1 VSDPGAGPNA
11 APKPKGGS
19 TKKRNLLAEQELR
32 LLSTLVLLL
41 GIGLFLALPF
51 VLSIGSVVFLPLT
64 TAVILSVLLAPLADR
79 LSAWGVPNT
88 LASVLSLL
96 IFVAI
101 VVLAFSAILQPAFSL
116 FDRLPELIEQI
127 GARYEEL
134 QAEFAWLANANER
147 LADLVGSSG
156 GNEVVLAGPSVFQQ
170 VAISAPVLLLEV
182 MLTFLMAFFM
192 IEARGRLRR
201 NILFGRTSFGT
212 SVKAAR
218 VLREVQDRVAAYILT
233 VAWINLGVGIVV
245 ALGAWAMDLP
255 APIMWGGL
263 ATLLNFI
270 PYIGPLAM
278 TALLTLFGLGTADTV
293 FLGLIPPVAY
303 VVLHVFEAN
312 AITPAILGRRF
323 TMNPVM
329 ILLAFSYF
337 TWIWG
342 AVGALLSVPILL
354 MLTAF
359 FDHIGRPNLL
369 GFIFGEPLFQ
379 TPLIELDAEGNTGAD
394 AATASEARPG

>member
-1 VSDPGAGPNA
+1 MKRPRLPARDLLPGMGEELISPSDWSRRA
-11 APKPKGGS
+11 A
-19 TKKRNLLAEQELR
+19 T
-32 LLSTLVLLL
+32 LL
-41 GIGLFLALPF
+41 GALLIGLVA
-51 VLSIGSVVFLPLT
+51 IGFAVAGDHAT
-64 TAVILSVLLAPLADR
+64 TLFDRVTRAHPWVHLVSAP
-79 LSAWGVPNT
+79 
-88 LASVLSLL
+88 L

-379 TPLIELDAEGNTGAD
+379 TPLIELDAEGKTGAD
-394 AATASEARPG
+394 AATASETRPG

>member
-1 VSDPGAGPNA
+1 VNDPGGPA
-11 APKPKGGS
+11 AKPKPPRSGS
-19 TKKRNLLAEQELR
+19 GASKKRTLLAEQELR

-41 GIGLFLALPF
+41 GVGLFLALPF

-79 LSAWGVPNT
+79 LSSWGVPNM

-96 IFVAI
+96 IFVGI
-101 VVLAFSAILQPAFSL
+101 VVLAFSAILQPAVSL
-116 FDRLPELIEQI
+116 FDRLPELVEQI
-127 GARYEEL
+127 GTRFQEL
-134 QAEFAWLANANER
+134 QREFAWIANANER
-147 LADLVGSSG
+147 LAELVGGSG
-156 GNEVVLAGPSVFQQ
+156 GNEVTLAGPSVFQQ

-192 IEARGRLRR
+192 VEARGRVRR

-245 ALGAWAMDLP
+245 ALGAWLIGLP

-263 ATLLNFI
+263 ATLLNFV

-278 TALLTLFGLGTADTV
+278 TALLLLFGLGTADTV

-303 VVLHVFEAN
+303 VTLHVFEAN

-342 AVGALLSVPILL
+342 AIGALLSVPILL

-359 FDHIGRPNLL
+359 FDHVGRPNLL

-379 TPLIELDAEGNTGAD
+379 TPLIEDGDAPIPETGKP
-394 AATASEARPG
+394 E

>member
-1 VSDPGAGPNA
+1 MSEPGGEAERRPD
-11 APKPKGGS
+11 KPPRSTGGS
-19 TKKRNLLAEQELR
+19 KKRTLLAEQELR

-41 GIGLFLALPF
+41 GVGLFLALPF
-51 VLSIGSVVFLPLT
+51 VLSIGSVVFLPVTAAVLLT
-64 TAVILSVLLAPLADR
+64 VLLAPLADR
-79 LSAWGVPNT
+79 LSSWGVPNT
-88 LASVLSLL
+88 LASVLALI

-127 GARYEEL
+127 GSRYREMQE
-134 QAEFAWLANANER
+134 EFAWLANANER
-147 LADLVGSSG
+147 LTDLVGESG
-156 GNEVVLAGPSVFQQ
+156 ATEVVLAGPSVFQQ

-192 IEARGRLRR
+192 VEARGRLRR

-245 ALGAWAMDLP
+245 ALGAWAMGLP

-263 ATLLNFI
+263 AMLLNFI
-270 PYIGPLAM
+270 PYVGPLAM
-278 TALLTLFGLGTADTV
+278 TGLLVLFGLGTADSV
-293 FLGLIPPVAY
+293 FVGMIPAVAY
-303 VVLHVFEAN
+303 ITLHVFEAN

-342 AVGALLSVPILL
+342 AIGALLSVPLLL

-359 FDHIGRPNLL
+359 FDHVGRPNLL

-379 TPLIELDAEGNTGAD
+379 TPLIEEADESLTPPPTG
-394 AATASEARPG
+394 

>member
-1 VSDPGAGPNA
+1 MSDPGGETEGRAG
-11 APKPKGGS
+11 KPRRSAGAS
-19 TKKRNLLAEQELR
+19 KKRTLLAEQELR

-41 GIGLFLALPF
+41 GVGLFLALPF
-51 VLSIGSVVFLPLT
+51 VLSIGSVVFLPVTAAVLLT
-64 TAVILSVLLAPLADR
+64 VLLAPLADR
-79 LSAWGVPNT
+79 LSSWGVPNT
-88 LASVLSLL
+88 LASVLALI

-127 GARYEEL
+127 GSRYREMQE
-134 QAEFAWLANANER
+134 EFAWLANANER
-147 LADLVGSSG
+147 LTDLVGESG
-156 GNEVVLAGPSVFQQ
+156 ATEVVLAGPSVFQQ

-192 IEARGRLRR
+192 VEARGRLRR
-201 NILFGRTSFGT
+201 NILFGRSSFGT

-233 VAWINLGVGIVV
+233 VAWINLGVGVVV
-245 ALGAWAMDLP
+245 ALGAWAMGLP
-255 APIMWGGL
+255 APVMWGGL
-263 ATLLNFI
+263 AMLLNFI
-270 PYIGPLAM
+270 PYVGPLAM
-278 TALLTLFGLGTADTV
+278 TGLLVLFGLGTADSV
-293 FLGLIPPVAY
+293 FLGMIPAVAY
-303 VVLHVFEAN
+303 ITLHVFEAN

-342 AVGALLSVPILL
+342 AIGALLSVPLLL

-359 FDHIGRPNLL
+359 FDHVGRPNLL

-379 TPLIELDAEGNTGAD
+379 TPLIEEAD
-394 AATASEARPG
+394 ESITPPSA

>member
-1 VSDPGAGPNA
+1 
-11 APKPKGGS
+11 
-19 TKKRNLLAEQELR
+19 
-32 LLSTLVLLL
+32 
-41 GIGLFLALPF
+41 
-51 VLSIGSVVFLPLT
+51 
-64 TAVILSVLLAPLADR
+64 
-79 LSAWGVPNT
+79 
-88 LASVLSLL
+88 
-96 IFVAI
+96 
-101 VVLAFSAILQPAFSL
+101 
-116 FDRLPELIEQI
+116 
-127 GARYEEL
+127 
-134 QAEFAWLANANER
+134 
-147 LADLVGSSG
+147 
-156 GNEVVLAGPSVFQQ
+156 
-170 VAISAPVLLLEV
+170 
-182 MLTFLMAFFM
+182 
-192 IEARGRLRR
+192 
-201 NILFGRTSFGT
+201 
-212 SVKAAR
+212 
-218 VLREVQDRVAAYILT
+218 
-233 VAWINLGVGIVV
+233 
-245 ALGAWAMDLP
+245 
-255 APIMWGGL
+255 MWGGL

-379 TPLIELDAEGNTGAD
+379 TPLIELDAEGKTGAD
-394 AATASEARPG
+394 AATASETRPG

>member
-1 VSDPGAGPNA
+1 MSEPGGEAERRPD
-11 APKPKGGS
+11 KPPRSTGGS
-19 TKKRNLLAEQELR
+19 KKRTLLAEQELR

-41 GIGLFLALPF
+41 GVGLFLALPF
-51 VLSIGSVVFLPLT
+51 VLSIGSVVFLPVTAAVLLT
-64 TAVILSVLLAPLADR
+64 VLLAPLADR
-79 LSAWGVPNT
+79 LSSWGVPNT
-88 LASVLSLL
+88 LASVLALV

-116 FDRLPELIEQI
+116 FDQLPELIEQI
-127 GARYEEL
+127 GSRYREMQE
-134 QAEFAWLANANER
+134 EFAWLANANER
-147 LADLVGSSG
+147 LADLVGGSG
-156 GNEVVLAGPSVFQQ
+156 ATEVTLAGPSVFQQ

-192 IEARGRLRR
+192 VEARGRLRR

-245 ALGAWAMDLP
+245 ALGAWAMGLP

-270 PYIGPLAM
+270 PYVGPLAM
-278 TALLTLFGLGTADTV
+278 TGLLVLFGLGTADSV
-293 FLGLIPPVAY
+293 FLGMIPAVAY
-303 VVLHVFEAN
+303 ITLHVFEAN

-342 AVGALLSVPILL
+342 AIGALLSVPLLL

-359 FDHIGRPNLL
+359 FDHVGRPNLL

-379 TPLIELDAEGNTGAD
+379 TPLIEEAD
-394 AATASEARPG
+394 ESLTPPPKG

>member
-1 VSDPGAGPNA
+1 MSDPGAGPNA

-218 VLREVQDRVAAYILT
+218 GLREVQDRVAAYILT

-379 TPLIELDAEGNTGAD
+379 TPLIELDAEGKTGAD
-394 AATASEARPG
+394 AATASETRPG

>member
-1 VSDPGAGPNA
+1 MSEPGGEAERRPD
-11 APKPKGGS
+11 KPPRSTGGS
-19 TKKRNLLAEQELR
+19 KKRTLLAEQELR

-41 GIGLFLALPF
+41 GVGLFLALPF
-51 VLSIGSVVFLPLT
+51 VLSIGSVVFLPVTAAVLLT
-64 TAVILSVLLAPLADR
+64 VLLAPLADR
-79 LSAWGVPNT
+79 LSSWGVPNT
-88 LASVLSLL
+88 LASVLALV

-116 FDRLPELIEQI
+116 FDQLPELIEQI
-127 GARYEEL
+127 GSRYREMQE
-134 QAEFAWLANANER
+134 EFAWLANANER
-147 LADLVGSSG
+147 LADLVGGSG
-156 GNEVVLAGPSVFQQ
+156 ATEVTLAGPSVFQQ

-192 IEARGRLRR
+192 VEARGRLRR

-245 ALGAWAMDLP
+245 ALGAWAMGLP

-270 PYIGPLAM
+270 PYVGPLAM
-278 TALLTLFGLGTADTV
+278 TGLLVLFGLGTADSV
-293 FLGLIPPVAY
+293 FLGMIPAVAY
-303 VVLHVFEAN
+303 ITLHVFEAN

-342 AVGALLSVPILL
+342 AIGALLSVPLLL

-359 FDHIGRPNLL
+359 FDHVGRPNLL

-379 TPLIELDAEGNTGAD
+379 TPLIEEAD
-394 AATASEARPG
+394 ESHTPPPNG